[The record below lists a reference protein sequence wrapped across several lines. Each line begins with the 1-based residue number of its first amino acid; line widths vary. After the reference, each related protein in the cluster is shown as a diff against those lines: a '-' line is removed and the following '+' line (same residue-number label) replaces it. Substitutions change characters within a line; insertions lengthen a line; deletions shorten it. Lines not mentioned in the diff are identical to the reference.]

1 MTTRPYYDSD
11 RGAFLIYMMIIA
23 HKMSDLC
30 LPQLALTPGTSIVS
44 RAQHVG
50 NDQADNTRHGTLP
63 SSDGQM
69 PGGASWPK
77 ILGGYGPTLVSLI
90 LFWVRF
96 PLYFMYHFIALDFI
110 SLSLLANIHIGRF

>member
-1 MTTRPYYDSD
+1 M
-11 RGAFLIYMMIIA
+11 LEMI
-23 HKMSDLC
+23 K
-30 LPQLALTPGTSIVS
+30 
-44 RAQHVG
+44 
-50 NDQADNTRHGTLP
+50 ADNTRHGTLP

-77 ILGGYGPTLVSLI
+77 ILGGDGPTLVSLI

-110 SLSLLANIHIGRF
+110 SLLLLFVSLSLLANIHIGRF